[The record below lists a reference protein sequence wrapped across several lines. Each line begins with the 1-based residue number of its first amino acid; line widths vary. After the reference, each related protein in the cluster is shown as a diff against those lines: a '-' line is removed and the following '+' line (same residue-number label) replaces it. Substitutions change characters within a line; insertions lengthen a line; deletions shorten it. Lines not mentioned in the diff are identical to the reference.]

1 MFSLRATSSPSSSR
15 IFAGPKFCGEAQSS
29 PCGTTATPKPEMN
42 KPYTNGS
49 RVSNSSTQISWHND
63 REFLRCVALMELPRL
78 TAHTACITDL
88 CTNLLQLD
96 RQLSLFK
103 ETEGSF
109 EEDLSGFMRIR
120 LLFYIGVFLLRVYK
134 KKRNDRFRD
143 ASFAYFRLCA
153 LERVQPIKN
162 ARFLNEHFW
171 DYTYTESLNLQLQAA
186 SISQSSAQL
195 LSSAQNFDKS
205 SNTPGDKS
213 LPLWKAVLPSA
224 LAECN
229 LENTEKPFSYVLD
242 GSFVD
247 KVMHKQSVQQ
257 EYVEGLFKELL
268 SRNPEDLNI
277 IMWFLLQST
286 GSCSSDLQDGAFP
299 EGRLKLLCLIVSEL
313 FKHLPLCT
321 KPAPCLPIEIGEF
334 SDKQCKQ
341 FDRACQFDVLVFLAV
356 VCVTYLARYAASSD
370 ARFPGAPFAGVQRT
384 SGGSVRTTTAVSWPI
399 LPLCLVNARLLP
411 SGCQR
416 RCWSLLRDVEGSE
429 DSKKSLSVFL
439 QQLRFAVSPNMPGA
453 VRPSARLIL
462 RIAHVFSRLV
472 DIPNN
477 SLLQQEQTAEAR
489 HEMASWAAGLY
500 EIGLSS
506 LQKTGSQ
513 FASPLSVYRVSSGR
527 AAEEENLLFPSDLV
541 SDWWQGTA
549 AESDPNADQAWFC
562 SSWIWLAT
570 WLLHQMEPPTEQIGK
585 RIYHHIHLLKTQR
598 TCPNFK
604 SAHCC
609 LLAGQ
614 LTNALLV
621 SVRAS
626 APPPLNNITMT
637 SLVTTTELLLN
648 SALNA
653 PKKPSVAGDDM
664 VLSRQLCAELER
676 LRDGRTSATQG
687 DPVNKPR
694 PTSPPSLSSPITVRD
709 YSQTYEE
716 PNPTDGAS
724 SPPPPPLQPMF
735 SSHIYQPG
743 GGKPSAARGQDAST
757 LAPRI
762 VASSGNA
769 TEMASRQDN
778 QNNLVTQMVD
788 RWLPAFTDFSHQLAE
803 TSAELSKSRMHNE
816 QLSRQLHETQTQL
829 DSVRAD
835 IERLKGEEK
844 AREHLEKQ
852 TAQSTSLAD
861 WKAVQDSLN
870 EVTVSLRELRQW
882 LPALVSRSVQS
893 AVEASLLASSLPPTR
908 LPPPPPPSQPN
919 LPSDAVP
926 TPLQSGWFPSSAPTA
941 SCPPGEH
948 LFPQLISAAAA
959 AAAASADSQQRAQL
973 ALAMAALQQSS
984 QPPPPQIPPPPALP
998 IPGLSPQ
1005 LPFTGAPA
1013 AAAAAAAAG
1022 DKAAV
1027 ERFSLSQPP
1036 QQPAITTAAPVLRGP
1051 APPPFVGQQL
1061 PFGSGA
1067 PFGTGSGS
1075 PLRGASTELPGVR
1088 PFVPPVVKPPIFS
1101 VPPQSEA
1108 GVVLKPAQFTFPP
1121 KSTAATGQLSSLL
1134 TESPQKK
1141 ALTPKSQVEEGLSGV
1156 SATSTAAAV
1165 TTTSKASL
1173 FPTFT
1178 PSFGAAGP
1186 KTTQPSS
1193 SLFGGLS
1200 FSKFGETAAK
1210 TSPAKPSPT
1219 GTEHQKPP
1227 STLSASADQ
1236 SGDAP
1241 EAFEPAVDFQPC
1253 VEKLPELVAQRT
1265 GEEQEERIF
1274 CQRAVLH
1281 RWDRE
1286 AGEWKARGTGEIHIL
1301 ADKEKK
1307 QYRVVMR
1314 RDQIKKLCANHFLAT
1329 TLNFRKHPQDPRYR
1343 MWSARDFA
1351 HMDID
1356 APSNEGT
1363 DELFM
1368 ICFKTAE
1375 IAQDFE
1381 NVVRSCLAQLES
1393 QSASQDAGKS
1403 LLPQPPSSAASGGGK
1418 TTETI
1423 ASKSAPAPA
1432 PGLEKLR
1439 AKQGSWECSVCTL
1452 SVDAKLTIC
1461 PACQAAKPGSHTTT
1475 ASTVTVAAAAS
1486 TTPSGPVFSFKSAV
1500 SPSGGGAKPTTFQ
1513 APQTTGTPP
1522 PAFRFGAFSTQSSS
1536 VSGGSQVTF
1545 SFGAPSPS
1553 SSSSGQ
1559 TSSIP
1564 FSLFGSKSQTNTPKS
1579 APAPTS
1585 TSTPTAAPAGGSGGA
1600 FAGLSLGDAF
1610 QSAAK
1615 GGFTFSLKPTSSPSR
1630 PSPADGQV
1638 NTSEGGTTA
1647 VDESNEETPTDLDSS
1662 QFKPLLDHL
1671 PEKIV
1676 VQTGEEDEEIVFSAR
1691 AKLYRFV
1698 PASEGSPEG
1707 WKERGIGTL
1716 KLLRSSPPNSRVRV
1730 VMRRDQILKVCC
1742 NHPIT
1747 AQMKLRPLQQQQRT
1761 TAGTTPTLAWIWWA
1775 VDFAETDEGA
1785 AAGDSGR
1792 KETFSVRFKTP
1803 EDSEAFHQAFM
1814 AAVKAA
1820 GGEDTKLEPPRSSS
1834 TPNVP
1839 AKSTVAKDSKQSE
1852 ESSDESDLVIVEQ
1865 SPLSP
1870 EQVDRARALQLPDDF
1885 YAFETAPDDSSHRR
1899 HHHREAMSPEEEA
1912 AEDALLEAAVKAGSS
1927 AGKSGSL
1934 VISLSDSPDKSSSLS
1949 TTSVD
1954 AEAETETAPTAPSQP
1969 PTLGLAS
1976 LKPKTGSWECD
1987 TCTLQVP
1994 PDATTCPACR
2004 TPKPVEQQ
2012 QAAATTAS
2020 STTADT
2026 RGDSQKKLSEFVPA
2040 KSGFTDFSS
2049 LCASADAKPSWLS
2062 APKPAESG
2070 APRFWSDAGG
2080 GTLFSAQKTVGAAA
2094 DQQKETETE
2103 EPEPDPQFE
2112 PIIPLPELVER
2123 RTGEEDEVC
2132 LFLRRCRLYRMV
2144 DKVWKERGIGEMKVL
2159 VKPKAPAPAQH
2170 TNTRTELPADV
2181 DLGEIDYA
2189 RLLMRRDQVLK
2200 ICANHTITAEV
2211 PKFNPLSSAA
2221 NGLCW
2226 VTEDYSEGT
2235 GEIMTLGIKFKTEQD
2250 VNAFKA
2256 AIERARTMLK
2266 KKH

>member
-1 MFSLRATSSPSSSR
+1 
-15 IFAGPKFCGEAQSS
+15 
-29 PCGTTATPKPEMN
+29 
-42 KPYTNGS
+42 
-49 RVSNSSTQISWHND
+49 
-63 REFLRCVALMELPRL
+63 MELPRL

-109 EEDLSGFMRIR
+109 EEHLSGFMRIR

-134 KKRNDRFRD
+134 KKRSDRFRD

-153 LERVQPIKN
+153 VERVQPIKN

-186 SISQSSAQL
+186 SISQSSVQL

-213 LPLWKAVLPSA
+213 LPLWKAVMPSA

-247 KVMHKQSVQQ
+247 KAMYEQPVQQ

-286 GSCSSDLQDGAFP
+286 GSCPSDLQDGAFP
-299 EGRLKLLCLIVSEL
+299 EGRLKLLCLVVSEL

-334 SDKQCKQ
+334 PDKQCNH

-356 VCVTYLARYAASSD
+356 VCVTYLARNAASSD

-384 SGGSVRTTTAVSWPI
+384 PQGSVGTTTPVSWPI

-416 RCWSLLRDVEGSE
+416 RCWSLLRDVEASE

-462 RIAHVFSRLV
+462 RIGHVFSRLV
-472 DIPNN
+472 DMPNN
-477 SLLQQEQTAEAR
+477 SLLQQGQTAEAR

-598 TCPNFK
+598 TSPSFK

-614 LTNALLV
+614 LTNALLA
-621 SVRAS
+621 SVRGS
-626 APPPLNNITMT
+626 AAPPLNNITMT

-653 PKKPSVAGDDM
+653 PKKPSVAGDDL

-676 LRDGRTSATQG
+676 LRGGRTSVTQG

-694 PTSPPSLSSPITVRD
+694 PTSPPSPSSPITVRD
-709 YSQTYEE
+709 YSQSQEE
-716 PNPTDGAS
+716 SNPTDGAS
-724 SPPPPPLQPMF
+724 SPPLLPMF

-743 GGKPSAARGQDAST
+743 GGKPSAARSQDAST
-757 LAPRI
+757 LVPHI
-762 VASSGNA
+762 LASSGNA
-769 TEMASRQDN
+769 TERASRQDSQHGLQDN
-778 QNNLVTQMVD
+778 QSNLVTQMVD

-844 AREHLEKQ
+844 AREHLQKQ
-852 TAQSTSLAD
+852 TAQSTSLTD

-870 EVTVSLRELRQW
+870 EVTTSLRELRQW

-908 LPPPPPPSQPN
+908 LPPPPPTQPN
-919 LPSDAVP
+919 MPSDAVP
-926 TPLQSGWFPSSAPTA
+926 APLQSGWFPSPAPTA

-948 LFPQLISAAAA
+948 LFPQL
-959 AAAASADSQQRAQL
+959 
-973 ALAMAALQQSS
+973 
-984 QPPPPQIPPPPALP
+984 
-998 IPGLSPQ
+998 
-1005 LPFTGAPA
+1005 LPFAGAP
-1013 AAAAAAAAG
+1013 AAAAAG

-1036 QQPAITTAAPVLRGP
+1036 HQPAITTAAPALRGP
-1051 APPPFVGQQL
+1051 APPFVGPQL

-1108 GVVLKPAQFTFPP
+1108 GTVLKPAQFSFPP

-1141 ALTPKSQVEEGLSGV
+1141 ALTTKSQVEDALSGV
-1156 SATSTAAAV
+1156 SATAV
-1165 TTTSKASL
+1165 TATSKTSL

-1200 FSKFGETAAK
+1200 FSKFGETPVTAAK
-1210 TSPAKPSPT
+1210 TSPAKPSPA
-1219 GTEHQKPP
+1219 GTEPQKPP

-1241 EAFEPAVDFQPC
+1241 EAFEPVVDFQPC

-1363 DELFM
+1363 DEVFM

-1375 IAQDFE
+1375 LAQDFE
-1381 NVVRSCLAQLES
+1381 NVVRSCIAQLES
-1393 QSASQDAGKS
+1393 QPTSQDAGGKS
-1403 LLPQPPSSAASGGGK
+1403 LLPQPPSSTASSSGK
-1418 TTETI
+1418 KTETT
-1423 ASKSAPAPA
+1423 APKSALAAPA

-1452 SVDAKLTIC
+1452 SVDAKLTVC
-1461 PACQAAKPGSHTTT
+1461 PACQAAKPGSQTTT
-1475 ASTVTVAAAAS
+1475 ASTTAAAS

-1500 SPSGGGAKPTTFQ
+1500 SPSAGAKPTTFQ
-1513 APQTTGTPP
+1513 APQTSGTPP

-1536 VSGGSQVTF
+1536 VSGGSQATF
-1545 SFGAPSPS
+1545 SFGAPSP
-1553 SSSSGQ
+1553 SSSGQ

-1564 FSLFGSKSQTNTPKS
+1564 FSLFGSKSQTNTPKT

-1585 TSTPTAAPAGGSGGA
+1585 TSTPTASPAGGGA
-1600 FAGLSLGDAF
+1600 FAGLNLGDAF

-1615 GGFTFSLKPTSSPSR
+1615 GGFTFSLKPASSPSK
-1630 PSPADGQV
+1630 PSPAEGQV

-1647 VDESNEETPTDLDSS
+1647 VDDSNEETPTDLDSS

-1698 PASEGSPEG
+1698 PASEGSAEG
-1707 WKERGIGTL
+1707 WRERGIGTL
-1716 KLLRSSPPNSRVRV
+1716 KLLRSAPPNSRVRV

-1747 AQMKLRPLQQQQRT
+1747 AKMKLRPLQQQRT
-1761 TAGTTPTLAWIWWA
+1761 AATTPTLAWIWWA

-1839 AKSTVAKDSKQSE
+1839 TKSTTAKDSKQSE

-1885 YAFETAPDDSSHRR
+1885 YAFETAPSDASHRR

-1934 VISLSDSPDKSSSLS
+1934 VISLSDSPEKSSSLS

-1954 AEAETETAPTAPSQP
+1954 AEAETAPAAPPQP
-1969 PTLGLAS
+1969 PTLGLTS
-1976 LKPKTGSWECD
+1976 LKPKAGSWECD
-1987 TCTLQVP
+1987 TCTLQAP
-1994 PDATTCPACR
+1994 PDATICPACR

-2012 QAAATTAS
+2012 QAAATT
-2020 STTADT
+2020 TAGT
-2026 RGDSQKKLSEFVPA
+2026 QGDSQKKLSEFVPA

-2049 LCASADAKPSWLS
+2049 LCASADTKPSWLS
-2062 APKPAESG
+2062 ASKPTESG

-2080 GTLFSAQKTVGAAA
+2080 GTLFSAQKTVSAA
-2094 DQQKETETE
+2094 DQQKETENE

-2266 KKH
+2266 KKQ